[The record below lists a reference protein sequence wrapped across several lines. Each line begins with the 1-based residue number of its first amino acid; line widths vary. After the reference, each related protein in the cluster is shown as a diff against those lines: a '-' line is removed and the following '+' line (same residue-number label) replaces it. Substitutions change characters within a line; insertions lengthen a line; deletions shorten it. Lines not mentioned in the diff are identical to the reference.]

1 MIGVGEDSGNLSQ
14 SLFFLAE
21 MYEAEVEDRA
31 KNLST
36 VLEPMLLIFVGLVVG
51 FIAISIIT
59 PIYQVTQH
67 IKPK

>member
-1 MIGVGEDSGNLSQ
+1 MSNRGGEEAPPGLPRG
-14 SLFFLAE
+14 E
-21 MYEAEVEDRA
+21 GRTEAEVEDRA